1 MGVNLV
7 KGQKI
12 SLEKPGGGSLTKVF
26 MGLGWDPASGSGD
39 IDLDASCIAYD
50 ANRNAVDTIYF
61 GKLTSADGSILHS
74 GDNLTG
80 EGDGDDEVINVD
92 LSRIP
97 AQIDTLVF
105 TINSYSGQTF
115 NDVVNCFARLVD
127 SSSNQELCKYMLVES
142 GPSTAM
148 AMAKIYRHNGAWKI
162 NAMGN
167 ALSGKTASELVEP
180 IKKLL

>member
-12 SLEKPGGGSLTKVF
+12 SLEKFGGGSLTNVF
-26 MGLGWDPASGSGD
+26 MGLGWDPASGEGE
-39 IDLDASCIAYD
+39 IDLDASCIAY
-50 ANRNAVDTIYF
+50 NESKEEVETIYF
-61 GKLTSADGSILHS
+61 GNLTNNDGTIKHS

-92 LSRIP
+92 LSRISNE
-97 AQIDTLVF
+97 ISTLVF

-115 NDVVNCFARLVD
+115 KEVVNCFARLVD
-127 SSSNQELCKYMLVES
+127 TETNKELCKYLLTDS
-142 GPSTAM
+142 APSTAM
-148 AMAKIYRHNGAWKI
+148 VMAKIYRYNGVWKI

-167 ALSGKTASELVEP
+167 ALNGRTASDLVEP
-180 IKKLL
+180 IKKII